1 MEIKPAHKEN
11 LLAIVYLV
19 RECVKDMNARNLFHW
34 NNYYPGYQTLLSD
47 AEAGNLFIGIEKG
60 IVVATMSLDEE
71 KPEEYIK
78 EGFNGNGKTLY
89 LHRLAVLPSEQ
100 GKGHAS
106 EMIAFAENYAVENG
120 FNSIMLDVFEGNTN
134 ALDMYVNKGYAKKG
148 SFLFPFQKT
157 SFSCLSKEL

>member
-11 LLAIVYLV
+11 LLAVVYLI

-34 NNYYPGYQTLLSD
+34 NNYYPGYTTLLDD
-47 AEAGNLFIGIEKG
+47 AEAGTLYIGIEKG
-60 IVVATMSLDEE
+60 IIVTTMALDEKE
-71 KPEEYIK
+71 PEEYAR
-78 EGFNGNGKTLY
+78 EGFAATGKVLY

-100 GKGHAS
+100 GKGYAS
-106 EMIAFAENYAVENG
+106 EMIAFAEDFALKNG
-120 FNSIMLDVFEGNTN
+120 YNSIMLDVFEGNTPV
-134 ALDMYVNKGYAKKG
+134 LEMYTNKGYSSKG